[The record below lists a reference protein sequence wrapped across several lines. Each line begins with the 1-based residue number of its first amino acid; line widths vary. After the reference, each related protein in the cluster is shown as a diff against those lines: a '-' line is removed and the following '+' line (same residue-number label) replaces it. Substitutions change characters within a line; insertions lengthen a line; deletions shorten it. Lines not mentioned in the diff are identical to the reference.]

1 MYHFSFFT
9 YLCDLFVCLCLFL
22 RCSGQ
27 FLWLSTFVR
36 LTSATVWTTAGTV
49 RPEVGMLAKQTRRIC
64 LLCSMLMYMYL
75 YMFLPISTLYP
86 SRKMR
91 FKRRAEVGLPVKGMK
106 PLKKLEKNFP
116 YLLCQHSDFGADT
129 AAGCAERDG
138 RSPAKLHRQ
147 RRYPNH
153 GGTGKGRYKICKGR
167 QKEKQKNWFN

>member
-1 MYHFSFFT
+1 
-9 YLCDLFVCLCLFL
+9 
-22 RCSGQ
+22 
-27 FLWLSTFVR
+27 
-36 LTSATVWTTAGTV
+36 
-49 RPEVGMLAKQTRRIC
+49 
-64 LLCSMLMYMYL
+64 MLMYMYL

-147 RRYPNH
+147 SVVRSH
-153 GGTGKGRYKICKGR
+153 GGTGKVRYK
-167 QKEKQKNWFN
+167 KETNADKIYLVANHRGVDSFYGFDGLAL